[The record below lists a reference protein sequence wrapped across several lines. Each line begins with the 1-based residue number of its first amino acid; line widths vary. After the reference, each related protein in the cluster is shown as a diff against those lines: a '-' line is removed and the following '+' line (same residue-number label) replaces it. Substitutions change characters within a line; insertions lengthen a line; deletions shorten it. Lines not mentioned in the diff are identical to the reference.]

1 MLTDAQVRK
10 IKPAEKKTKYSDEKG
25 MYLEVTPSGGM
36 HWRMKFRFNGKENI
50 FSIGTYPD
58 TTLAQARRIRDEARL
73 NLKDGINPN
82 EAKKQKKL
90 QVDESTLFRA
100 LAMEWM
106 QDRKAVIKEATYLRD
121 LSVFEKDLFPL
132 LGDMPIDQIKG
143 KDVLAC
149 AEKIEERGALEMA
162 KRSIPLAGRIF
173 RFAIR
178 KGIIENDPT
187 PHLGEALKPR
197 KVKNMAR
204 LDISEFPA
212 FVERMDRYHGNLIIR
227 SALQLMTLTFVRTAE
242 LRMMEWNEI
251 DYENHLWRIPAHKMK
266 MAMPHIV
273 PLSVLV
279 QT

>member
-36 HWRMKFRFNGKENI
+36 HWRMKFRFPSKENI

-121 LSVFEKDLFPL
+121 LSVFEKDLFPA

-149 AEKIEERGALEMA
+149 AKKIEERGALEMA
-162 KRSIPLAGRIF
+162 KRSIPLF
-173 RFAIR
+173 
-178 KGIIENDPT
+178 
-187 PHLGEALKPR
+187 
-197 KVKNMAR
+197 
-204 LDISEFPA
+204 
-212 FVERMDRYHGNLIIR
+212 
-227 SALQLMTLTFVRTAE
+227 
-242 LRMMEWNEI
+242 
-251 DYENHLWRIPAHKMK
+251 IP
-266 MAMPHIV
+266 
-273 PLSVLV
+273 
-279 QT
+279 